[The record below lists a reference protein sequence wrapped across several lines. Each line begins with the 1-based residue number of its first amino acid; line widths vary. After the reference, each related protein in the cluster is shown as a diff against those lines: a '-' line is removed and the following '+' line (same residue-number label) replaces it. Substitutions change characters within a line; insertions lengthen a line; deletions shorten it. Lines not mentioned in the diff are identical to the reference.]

1 MKQKSPLDW
10 DHVATIHSEAPKQKP
25 TVDRLKE
32 VIIGEQEDEITYVSE
47 EICTEEQ
54 NKITDLLKQFK
65 HLFAW
70 KASQM
75 PGIHPSVACH
85 RLHVDPRHKPVRQKP
100 RRMAPE
106 RRVKVTSR
114 IKFASNSFAIS
125 SLTLTLLSGA
135 IRLGFCLTGLCLG
148 SICSP

>member
-1 MKQKSPLDW
+1 M
-10 DHVATIHSEAPKQKP
+10 ATVPSEAPKQKP

-32 VIIGEQEDEITYVSE
+32 VVIGDRDEEVTYVSE
-47 EICTEEQ
+47 EINSKEQ
-54 NKITDLLKQFK
+54 DSIISLLRQFR

-100 RRMAPE
+100 IRMAPE
-106 RRVKVTSR
+106 RRIKVNEEIT
-114 IKFASNSFAIS
+114 KLMDAGF
-125 SLTLTLLSGA
+125 
-135 IRLGFCLTGLCLG
+135 IREVTFP
-148 SICSP
+148 S